1 MNLLTELANK
11 YGTDKGTEKPN
22 DGVNHADRL
31 GFTEIYHKYMNTFR
45 FKKMVILEIGVD
57 SGKSLKMWYDYF
69 PNSIIHGVDIVDKSQ
84 YNSDRIITH
93 ICDQSDRT
101 QLYELMNKIG
111 NVDIVIDDGSHVISH
126 QLITFSVIFN
136 FLNDDGQ
143 YWIEDLHTS
152 DDIWQGKIL
161 YGYDM
166 SFDNG
171 ESTVDVLERFIDK
184 GIFESKHL
192 QLEENKKLSEIVK
205 EIKIFDMG
213 ETMWGKNKLSLI
225 I

>member
-22 DGVNHADRL
+22 DGIIHADRL
-31 GFTEIYHKYMNTFR
+31 GFTEIYHNYMNNIR
-45 FKKMVILEIGVD
+45 FDKLVILEIGVD
-57 SGKSLKMWYDYF
+57 SGRSLKMWYDYF
-69 PNSIIHGVDIVDKSQ
+69 PNSTIHGVDLFDKSQ
-84 YNSDRIITH
+84 YNSDRVITH
-93 ICDQSDRT
+93 ICDQSNRN
-101 QLYELMNKIG
+101 QLLELMNKIG

-126 QLITFSVIFN
+126 QLITLSVIFN
-136 FLNDDGQ
+136 FINTGGQ

-152 DDIWQGKIL
+152 DNIWQGKSL

-166 SFDNG
+166 SFENG
-171 ESTVDVLERFIDK
+171 QSTVDVLERFIDSK
-184 GIFESKHL
+184 VFESKHL
-192 QLEENKKLSEIVK
+192 HQSENDKLSNEIK

-213 ETMWGKNKLSLI
+213 QTMWGKNKLSLI